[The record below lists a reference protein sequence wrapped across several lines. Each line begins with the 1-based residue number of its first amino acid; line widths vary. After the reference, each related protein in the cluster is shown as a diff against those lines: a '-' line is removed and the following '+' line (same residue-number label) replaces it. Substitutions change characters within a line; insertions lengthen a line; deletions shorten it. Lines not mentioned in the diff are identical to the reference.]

1 MTQNTYKYLIDRSTH
16 IYMNLRSVAERLKN
30 LTTKKVLDENLIGF
44 INSKSDHN
52 LKFSKEIA
60 RMFVSNLD
68 IGIGSLNDHSFKLN
82 YTLVEQD
89 LESLYKDT
97 SELSDSLGFFEDKW
111 YKKLKTNDPFVR
123 SQIEKDLLSNSILV
137 MTVNE
142 SLLKTHAMLTIEM
155 NSHELTIE
163 DVQKMQENI
172 SINKKIGV

>member
-1 MTQNTYKYLIDRSTH
+1 MTQNTYKHLIDKSLK
-16 IYMNLRSVAERLKN
+16 IYLNLRSVNERLKN
-30 LTTKKVLDENLIGF
+30 IATKKELEENLIGF

-52 LKFSKEIA
+52 LMFSKEIS

-68 IGIGSLNDHSFKLN
+68 IGIGSLNAHSFKLN
-82 YTLVEQD
+82 YNLVEQD
-89 LESLYKDT
+89 LESLHKDT
-97 SELSDSLGFFEDKW
+97 SELADSLGYFEHKW
-111 YKKLKTNDPFVR
+111 YQKLKTNDPFIR
-123 SQIEKDLLSNSILV
+123 GQIEKDLLSNSVLV

-142 SLLKTHAMLTIEM
+142 SLLKTHAMLTVEM